1 MENFNMVDVAVI
13 ILYFAVITGIGSWF
27 ATRRSQSTEQYF
39 VAGRSYPGWLL
50 GISLFGATISSISF
64 VAYPADAFRTGYLRY
79 IICITLPVAIL
90 IATRF
95 FVPLFR
101 RRRTVTVFEYL
112 EYRFGPRT
120 RVYGACVFILSQ
132 CFRIS
137 LVQFLVALLIHNITG
152 WDVTVC
158 ILLGGVFTAY
168 YTIAGGIRAVIWTD
182 LFESVV
188 LVGGALLI
196 LFVVIWKM
204 PGGVG
209 QIVAIGIADGKFL
222 FNEMVDGELA
232 PISWGFSLNRKTV
245 VMLLLVG
252 VFQWLHEYCANQENV
267 QKYCAAKSAREARRA
282 IWLNC
287 LFCVPTWGYFM
298 FLGTAFYAFYKVYP
312 EQAVTEMLTGAR
324 KAEEVL
330 PWFVTTQLP
339 RGAVGMVVAG
349 VLGAAMSSM
358 SAAMNSIS
366 AVAVNDIY
374 KRHVKKDADDR
385 HYMVA
390 ARLCTLGAS
399 IVMIGGA
406 YLLFKADT
414 LTLQDLW
421 AEFQSIVA
429 GGLLGLFMLGF
440 FTVRGDGRAVGAGIL
455 FAVSFSAVISAAGM
469 NWLPPGPAGYITG
482 HFEGYYTGLV
492 GNVVMFALGYV
503 LARVFPRR
511 DENLRNLTVWTS
523 DKTPLDASVPGEVE

>member
-1 MENFNMVDVAVI
+1 MENFNAVDVTVI

-120 RVYGACVFILSQ
+120 RAYGACVFILSQ
-132 CFRIS
+132 CFRVS
-137 LVQFLVALLIHNITG
+137 LVQFLVALLLHKITG
-152 WDVTVC
+152 WDVVVC

-182 LFESVV
+182 LFEAIV
-188 LVGGALLI
+188 LVGGALLV
-196 LFVVIWKM
+196 LFVVVWKM

-209 QIVAIGIADGKFL
+209 QIIAIGIADGKFL
-222 FNEMVDGELA
+222 FNEMVDGELV
-232 PISWGFSLNRKTV
+232 PIPWGFSLSHKTV
-245 VMLLLVG
+245 IMLLLVG
-252 VFQWLHEYCANQENV
+252 LFQWLHEYCANQENV
-267 QKYCAAKSAREARRA
+267 QKYCSAKSTREARRA
-282 IWLNC
+282 MWLNC

-298 FLGTAFYAFYKVYP
+298 FLGTAFYAFYKVFP
-312 EQAVTEMLTGAR
+312 EQTTTDMLTGVR

-330 PWFVTTQLP
+330 PYFVTTQLP
-339 RGAVGMVVAG
+339 RGAIGLVVAG
-349 VLGAAMSSM
+349 VLGAATSSLG
-358 SAAMNSIS
+358 AALNSIS
-366 AVAVNDIY
+366 AVAVTDIY
-374 KRHVKKDADDR
+374 KRHIKNDGDDQ
-385 HYMVA
+385 HYMRA
-390 ARLCTLGAS
+390 ARIVTFAAS
-399 IVMIGGA
+399 CIMIGGA

-429 GGLLGLFMLGF
+429 GGLLGLFMLGI
-440 FTVRGDGRAVGAGIL
+440 FTIRGDGRAVGAGIL
-455 FAVSFSAVISAAGM
+455 FAVVFSALVSIAGLG
-469 NWLPPGPAGYITG
+469 WLPDAMSLFIKGR
-482 HFEGYYTGLV
+482 FETYYTGLI
-492 GNVVMFALGYV
+492 GNVVMFTLGYA

-511 DENLRNLTVWTS
+511 EDGLRNLTMWTQ
-523 DKTPLDASVPGEVE
+523 DEGPMDA